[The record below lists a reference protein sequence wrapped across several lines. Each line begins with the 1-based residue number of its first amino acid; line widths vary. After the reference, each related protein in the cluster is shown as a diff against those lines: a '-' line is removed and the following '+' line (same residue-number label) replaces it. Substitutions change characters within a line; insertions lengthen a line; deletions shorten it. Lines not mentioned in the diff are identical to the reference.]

1 MESKERTPMGFRT
14 AVDIASSELALSQ
27 QIEWHLQGNHYPP
40 VPKFMVKPCIEAIE
54 LANAGDWDSEV
65 ELPEGTSYKGS
76 NTAPVR
82 ALVENHH
89 LDAWIESDSEY

>member
-1 MESKERTPMGFRT
+1 LESKERTPMGYST
-14 AVDIASSELALSQ
+14 SVDIASSGLALSQ

-40 VPKFMVKPCIEAIE
+40 VPKEMVKPCIEAIH
-54 LANAGDWDSEV
+54 LANEGNWDEEV
-65 ELPEGTSYKGS
+65 SLPAKTYYRGS